1 MPEASK
7 KPEILAAWRISGM
20 CVFGMQ
26 ERFRLEV
33 AVAIYALG
41 VGAVLVCAGLAVQA
55 VEDQKDNAADTGQ
68 SDQPPPAA
76 SAGIMQSA
84 DGNGK
89 PGDIDNDIDQANDR
103 GVFFEK
109 QA

>member
-1 MPEASK
+1 
-7 KPEILAAWRISGM
+7 M

-76 SAGIMQSA
+76 SAGIMQSPDRNRKRA
-84 DGNGK
+84 DVQYPGNDG
-89 PGDIDNDIDQANDR
+89 GDYGIL
-103 GVFFEK
+103 FEDK
-109 QA
+109 TNNNGNNEIE